1 MTRLSVFGLGY
12 VGAVTSACLADL
24 GVEVIG
30 VDLTPLKVDTIKAG
44 RSPIVERGLDELI
57 AAGIASGRLR
67 ATADAS
73 APTVQLL
80 PTVCRPFGSTVIGRC
95 S

>member
-30 VDLTPLKVDTIKAG
+30 V
-44 RSPIVERGLDELI
+44 
-57 AAGIASGRLR
+57 
-67 ATADAS
+67 
-73 APTVQLL
+73 
-80 PTVCRPFGSTVIGRC
+80 
-95 S
+95 